1 MVLERIKLTKYR
13 STAMFIVKYLVLAHA
28 HCFDFFFF
36 FLSGYAADD
45 ITHCIRPQDI
55 KERRAVIILRK

>member
-1 MVLERIKLTKYR
+1 M
-13 STAMFIVKYLVLAHA
+13 STHF
-28 HCFDFFFF
+28 
-36 FLSGYAADD
+36 SGYAADD

>member
-1 MVLERIKLTKYR
+1 MVLERIKPTQNC
-13 STAMFIVKYLVLAHA
+13 STAMFIVKSKKISHVL
-28 HCFDFFFF
+28 CFD
-36 FLSGYAADD
+36 SSDYAADD